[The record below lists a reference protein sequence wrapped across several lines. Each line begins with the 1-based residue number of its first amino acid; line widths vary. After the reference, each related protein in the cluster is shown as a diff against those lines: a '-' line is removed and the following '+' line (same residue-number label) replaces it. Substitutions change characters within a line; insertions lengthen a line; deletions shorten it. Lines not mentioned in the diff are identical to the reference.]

1 MAEYWHTE
9 REARASALGRPGFTV
24 LRHDRSGTGERG
36 FFYAHSHIL
45 MTDDARLAL
54 DATMG
59 TSEFVRLKEESDGL
73 RELGLQLYA
82 WAQADVTRP
91 EQLPDLVISLQDTAR
106 ANDPHGRCHV
116 SLNYVLT
123 GEKTTIP
130 HGGAVHPPIPAAAVA
145 TPAFN
150 ADLPFLAVI
159 DTGIA
164 TGTVTGQTG
173 AVIAS
178 GADEDLL
185 LAPVA
190 GGGSTDLGAEAG
202 HGTFIAWLVAKMA
215 GGGVGV
221 AALKVLDADGFGTID
236 DVVEALRRLRVDLP
250 RQHSFPMGGAS
261 VGVVNMSLGGYT
273 DDSDALAPEE
283 RDAMPLGLRD
293 AFARWFEAVPDS
305 VVVAAAGNDGLSD
318 RPFWPAA
325 ESISNPQ
332 IIAVGSLDA
341 GLEPSEFSNRGDWVT
356 VSTLGEEI
364 HSDYPVGTY
373 PVAPGVHESL
383 AGGASWSG
391 TSFATPIVAAEIA
404 ARALRT
410 QVPALHAWRN
420 DLLPELA
427 ARPAVPGLGFV
438 WDPRSKGAAFD
449 PRI

>member
-1 MAEYWHTE
+1 MDPT
-9 REARASALGRPGFTV
+9 
-24 LRHDRSGTGERG
+24 
-36 FFYAHSHIL
+36 
-45 MTDDARLAL
+45 
-54 DATMG
+54 
-59 TSEFVRLKEESDGL
+59 EFVRLKEGSQSL

-82 WAQADVTRP
+82 WAQADPTQP
-91 EQLPDLVISLQDTAR
+91 EQLPDHVISLQAQAR
-106 ANDPHGRCHV
+106 ANDPVGRCHV
-116 SLNYVLT
+116 SLNYVLA

-130 HGGAVHPPIPAAAVA
+130 HGGAVDPPIPASAVT
-145 TPAFN
+145 TPAFD

-164 TGTVTGQTG
+164 SATVTGQTG
-173 AVIAS
+173 AVVAS

-190 GGGSTDLGAEAG
+190 GGASTDLGAEAG
-202 HGTFIAWLVAKMA
+202 HGTFIAWLVDKMA

-221 AALKVLDADGFGTID
+221 AALKVLDADGFGTVDGVI
-236 DVVEALRRLRVDLP
+236 EALRRLRVDLP
-250 RQHSFPMGGAS
+250 KDHSFPLDGPS

-273 DDSDALAPEE
+273 DDSDVLAPEE

-293 AFARWFEAVPDS
+293 AFDRWFEAVPDS
-305 VVVAAAGNDGLSD
+305 VIVAAAGNDGLAD

-325 ESISNPQ
+325 EAISNPQ

-356 VSTLGEEI
+356 VSTLGEGI

-373 PVAPGVHESL
+373 PVGPGVHESL

-391 TSFATPIVAAEIA
+391 TSFATPIIAAEIA
-404 ARALRT
+404 ARALRA
-410 QVPALHAWRN
+410 QVPALQAWRQ

-427 ARPAVPGLGFV
+427 ARPALPQLGLV